1 MVTER
6 VAMNF
11 HRNKRPP
18 LEINLTPMI
27 DVVFLLLIF
36 FMVTTTFTR
45 ETGLNIN
52 LPEAK
57 GEQTEKDNRSI
68 TLLIDPKGQY
78 FISTEDATRGKLV
91 DSKITTLKRE
101 LIKAMANRPE
111 TPFVISADS
120 KTSHKFVIKALDIAS
135 QVGFKHIAFATKEPE
150 VMQ

>member
-1 MVTER
+1 
-6 VAMNF
+6 MNF

-45 ETGLNIN
+45 ETGLNIK
-52 LPEAK
+52 LPEAN
-57 GEQTEKDNRSI
+57 GQQTKKDNRSI
-68 TLLIDPKGQY
+68 TLLIDPKGHY
-78 FISTEDATRGKLV
+78 FISTEDAMRGKRV
-91 DSKITTLKRE
+91 DSKVTTLKRE

-111 TPFVISADS
+111 TPFVISADN

-150 VMQ
+150 AIQ

>member
-1 MVTER
+1 
-6 VAMNF
+6 MNF

-45 ETGLNIN
+45 ETGLNID

-57 GEQTEKDNRSI
+57 GQQTKKNNQSI
-68 TLLIDPKGQY
+68 TLLIDAKGQY
-78 FISTEDATRGKLV
+78 FISTEDDNRGKLV
-91 DSKITTLKRE
+91 DLKKISLKKE
-101 LIKAMANRPE
+101 LTHAMGNHPE
-111 TPFVISADS
+111 TPFIISADN
-120 KTSHKFVIKALDIAS
+120 KTPHKFVIKALDIAS

-150 VMQ
+150 AIQ

>member
-1 MVTER
+1 
-6 VAMNF
+6 MNF

-18 LEINLTPMI
+18 LDINLTPMI

-57 GEQTEKDNRSI
+57 GEQTEKDNQSI
-68 TLLIDPKGQY
+68 TLLIDSKGHY
-78 FISTEDATRGKLV
+78 FISTNDARKGKLV
-91 DSKITTLKRE
+91 DSRVTTLKQE
-101 LIKAMANRPE
+101 LIKAMNNRTE
-111 TPFVISADS
+111 TPVVISADS
-120 KTSHKFVIKALDIAS
+120 KTSHQFVIKALDIAS

-150 VMQ
+150 AIK